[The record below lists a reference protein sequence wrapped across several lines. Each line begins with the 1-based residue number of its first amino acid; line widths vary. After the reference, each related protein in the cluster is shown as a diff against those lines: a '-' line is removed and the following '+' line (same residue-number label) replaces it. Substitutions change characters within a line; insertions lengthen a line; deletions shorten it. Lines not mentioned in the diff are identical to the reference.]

1 MLKQVQHDVIIREET
16 MINYL
21 KGKLVSKV
29 DDSPT
34 GCNVTVDVNNVGYL
48 LLTSRRTNSLLP
60 QEGNEVTIYTSLIHR
75 EDVMFLCGFNTHED
89 RDLFNILN
97 GVSGVGTKTAIAI
110 MGEMGAYN
118 LVNAV
123 ISGDDKA
130 ISKTKGIGNKLAQK
144 VILELKEKLTKWRDK
159 VSLSAYSATDE
170 EGVEVTEGWLE
181 AETVLLSLGY
191 TKKEASDSLKKAV
204 AIVPNNEDAEEL
216 LRTAL
221 QWLAGEGD

>member
-1 MLKQVQHDVIIREET
+1 V
-16 MINYL
+16 INYL

-34 GCNVTVDVNNVGYL
+34 GCNITVEVNNIGYL

-60 QEGNEVTIYTSLIHR
+60 PEGQEVTVYTSLIHR
-75 EDVMFLCGFNTHED
+75 EDTMYLCGFNTHED

-97 GVSGVGTKTAIAI
+97 GVSGIGTKTALAI

-123 ISGDDKA
+123 ISGDIKA

-144 VILELKEKLTKWRDK
+144 IILELKEKLTKWRER
-159 VSLSAYSATDE
+159 VALSAHDMPDE
-170 EGVEVTEGWLE
+170 DGVEITESWLE

-191 TKKEASDSLKKAV
+191 TKKEASESLKKAV
-204 AIVPNNEDAEEL
+204 AAAVNKNDAEEL
-216 LRTAL
+216 LRKAL
-221 QWLAGEGD
+221 QSLAGGEG

>member
-1 MLKQVQHDVIIREET
+1 

-34 GCNVTVDVNNVGYL
+34 GCNITVDVNNVGYL

-60 QEGNEVTIYTSLIHR
+60 PEGHEVTVYTSLIHR
-75 EDVMFLCGFNTHED
+75 EDVMYLCGFNTHED

-97 GVSGVGTKTAIAI
+97 GVSGIGTKTALAI

-130 ISKTKGIGNKLAQK
+130 IAKTKGIGNKLAQK
-144 VILELKEKLTKWRDK
+144 VILELKEKLTKWRDR
-159 VSLSAYSATDE
+159 VSLSAHPAEDE
-170 EGVEVTEGWLE
+170 DDVEVTESMIE

-191 TKKEASDSLKKAV
+191 TKKEVSGSLKKAISSV
-204 AIVPNNEDAEEL
+204 ANRDDTEEL

-221 QWLAGEGD
+221 QWLAGQEG